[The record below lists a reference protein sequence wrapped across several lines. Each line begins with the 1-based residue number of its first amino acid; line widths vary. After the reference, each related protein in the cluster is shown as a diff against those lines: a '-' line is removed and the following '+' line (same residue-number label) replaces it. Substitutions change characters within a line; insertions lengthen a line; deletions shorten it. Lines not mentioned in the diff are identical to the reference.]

1 MAKVRATRSFER
13 SLRDIPRDVVERIL
27 RKAGELEANPLLG
40 KPLRGAYEVVVDGAR
55 LRIKLRSLRVG
66 DYRVIYWYDPLRDTA
81 WLILAGH
88 RRSVYKLL

>member
-13 SLRDIPRDVVERIL
+13 SLRSIPRDVAERIL
-27 RKAGELEANPLLG
+27 EKARELEVNPLQG

-55 LRIKLRSLRVG
+55 LRVKLRSLRVG
-66 DYRVIYWYDPLRDTA
+66 DYRVIYWYDPLRGAA

-88 RRSVYKLL
+88 RESVYKLL